1 MENSDIGLIGLAVM
15 GANLARNL
23 ASKGIRTVV
32 YNRTGEK
39 TKKFINEF
47 GHGACLSG
55 AMNLEEF
62 VSALKKPRKIILMIR
77 AGESVDYMLG
87 QLTPLLEKGDIVIDG
102 GNSYFEDTRRRSKD
116 MEKLGLHYVGMGV
129 SGGEEGAL
137 HGPSLMPGGS
147 PESYKELRPILEAIA
162 AKAEGEPCV
171 DYIGPDGAG
180 HYVKTVHNGI
190 EYADM
195 QMISD
200 VYMVMKHLL
209 KMAPSEMA
217 EVWDSW
223 NKRELSSY
231 LVEITANV
239 LRKKEENG
247 GALIDCILDVAR
259 QKGTGKWTSLSA
271 LDLGV
276 PVPTIT
282 EAVFARHMSCCKKE
296 RLSLA
301 EKYKNLKLENPV
313 KDREAFLEDLYAA
326 LYGAKICAYA
336 QGFNLLAAAGNH
348 FNWDLH
354 MGRIAKIWRNGCIIR
369 AEFLDRV
376 TESFDSNR
384 DMTNL
389 LESPYFA
396 EILIRSR
403 KGWGHVVSLAVENG
417 IAVPALSSALAYF
430 DSYRTAV
437 SGANLL
443 QGQRDYFGAHTYE
456 RVDKPGTFHTNWS
469 LESKDR

>member
-77 AGESVDYMLG
+77 AGESVDHMLG

-301 EKYKNLKLENPV
+301 EKYKDLKLENPV

-389 LESPYFA
+389 LESPYFV

-456 RVDKPGTFHTNWS
+456 RVDKPGTFHTDWT
-469 LESKDR
+469 LK

>member
-116 MEKLGLHYVGMGV
+116 MEQLGLHYVGMGV

-147 PESYKELRPILEAIA
+147 PESYKELRPVLEAIA

-171 DYIGPDGAG
+171 GYIGPDGAG

-301 EKYKNLKLENPV
+301 EKYKDLKLENPV

-389 LESPYFA
+389 LESSCFA

-456 RVDKPGTFHTNWS
+456 RVDKPGTFHTDWT
-469 LESKDR
+469 LK

>member
-62 VSALKKPRKIILMIR
+62 ISALKKPRKIILMIR

-301 EKYKNLKLENPV
+301 EKYKDLKLENPV

-348 FNWDLH
+348 FNWDLY

-456 RVDKPGTFHTNWS
+456 RVDKPGTFHTDWT
-469 LESKDR
+469 LK

>member
-209 KMAPSEMA
+209 KWLPLKWQRFGIHGTKESCRPISLKLRQMYCA
-217 EVWDSW
+217 
-223 NKRELSSY
+223 
-231 LVEITANV
+231 
-239 LRKKEENG
+239 RKK
-247 GALIDCILDVAR
+247 
-259 QKGTGKWTSLSA
+259 K
-271 LDLGV
+271 
-276 PVPTIT
+276 
-282 EAVFARHMSCCKKE
+282 
-296 RLSLA
+296 
-301 EKYKNLKLENPV
+301 
-313 KDREAFLEDLYAA
+313 
-326 LYGAKICAYA
+326 
-336 QGFNLLAAAGNH
+336 
-348 FNWDLH
+348 
-354 MGRIAKIWRNGCIIR
+354 
-369 AEFLDRV
+369 
-376 TESFDSNR
+376 
-384 DMTNL
+384 
-389 LESPYFA
+389 
-396 EILIRSR
+396 
-403 KGWGHVVSLAVENG
+403 
-417 IAVPALSSALAYF
+417 
-430 DSYRTAV
+430 TAV
-437 SGANLL
+437 
-443 QGQRDYFGAHTYE
+443 H
-456 RVDKPGTFHTNWS
+456 
-469 LESKDR
+469 

>member
-47 GHGACLSG
+47 GHGVCLSG
-55 AMNLEEF
+55 AMSLEEF
-62 VSALKKPRKIILMIR
+62 VSAMQKPRKIILMIR
-77 AGESVDYMLG
+77 AGESVDHMLEH
-87 QLTPLLEKGDIVIDG
+87 LTPLLEKGDIVIDG
-102 GNSYFEDTRRRSKD
+102 GNSYFEDTRRRSKE
-116 MEKLGLHYVGMGV
+116 MEKLGFHYVGMGV

-147 PESYKELRPILEAIA
+147 LAAYEELKPILQAIA
-162 AKAEGEPCV
+162 AKAGGEPCV

-247 GALIDCILDVAR
+247 VALIDCILDVAR

-271 LDLGV
+271 LDLGI

-301 EKYKNLKLENPV
+301 EKYKDLKLENPV
-313 KDREAFLEDLYAA
+313 KDKEAFLEDLYAA

-376 TESFDSNR
+376 TESFGSNR

-389 LESPYFA
+389 LGSQYFA
-396 EILIRSR
+396 KILIRSR

-456 RVDKPGTFHTNWS
+456 RVDKPGTFHTDWT
-469 LESKDR
+469 LK